1 MEALMQFTIERETF
15 LKALTRVQGI
25 IEKRHTIPIL
35 ANVLIEAV
43 NNNILFTATDLEVG
57 VRSYYTANIKKE
69 GRVTISAKKIFEI
82 IKELPNK
89 EINFNVKDNFW
100 VEIKC
105 GKSIFNLVGLSPD
118 EFPKYPEINN
128 INFNNIEPLVFKEM
142 IDKTIFSISTD
153 ETKYNL
159 TGIYFKSEESNIL
172 TMVSTDGHRL
182 SMIKKKLKNNINSNF
197 SEGFIL
203 PKKGIYEIKKLT
215 EDNDEDFKIGISDNN
230 FVVNSGDTTLV
241 MRLVDG
247 EFPDY
252 SRVVPQKMEKPAS
265 INREEFLHALRRISV
280 LSSEKSRGIKIKLE
294 NNILELSSSNP
305 DLGDAREE
313 LDMTYSGP
321 EITIGFN
328 AKYILDILQVM
339 NDEFIQLHLKDNLS
353 PGLIEAD
360 KNKDFFSVIMP
371 MRL

>member
-1 MEALMQFTIERETF
+1 MIE
-15 LKALTRVQGI
+15 
-25 IEKRHTIPIL
+25 
-35 ANVLIEAV
+35 
-43 NNNILFTATDLEVG
+43 
-57 VRSYYTANIKKE
+57 
-69 GRVTISAKKIFEI
+69 
-82 IKELPNK
+82 
-89 EINFNVKDNFW
+89 
-100 VEIKC
+100 
-105 GKSIFNLVGLSPD
+105 
-118 EFPKYPEINN
+118 
-128 INFNNIEPLVFKEM
+128 
-142 IDKTIFSISTD
+142 KTIFSISTD

-182 SMIKKKLKNNINSNF
+182 SMIKKSLKNNLNSNF
-197 SEGFIL
+197 SKGFIL

-215 EDNDEDFKIGISDNN
+215 EENDQDFKIGISDNN
-230 FVVNSGDTTLV
+230 FVVNSGNATLV

-252 SRVVPQKMEKPAS
+252 SRVVPQKMENPAS

-280 LSSEKSRGIKIKLE
+280 LSSEKSKGIKIKLD

-305 DLGDAREE
+305 DLGDAHEE
-313 LDMTYSGP
+313 LDMSYSGP

-328 AKYILDILQVM
+328 ARYILDILQVM

>member
-1 MEALMQFTIERETF
+1 MQFTIERETF

-35 ANVLIEAV
+35 ANVLIEADQEKIV
-43 NNNILFTATDLEVG
+43 FTATDLEVG
-57 VRSYYTANIKKE
+57 VKSFYSANIKKE
-69 GRVTISAKKIFEI
+69 GRVTVSAKKIFEI

-89 EINFNVKDNFW
+89 EISFSVKENFW

-105 GKSIFNLVGLSPD
+105 GKSVFNLVGLSPD
-118 EFPKYPEINN
+118 EFPKFPEVNN
-128 INFNNIEPLVFKEM
+128 INLNEINSLVFKEM
-142 IDKTIFSISTD
+142 IDKTIFSVSND

-159 TGIYFKSEESNIL
+159 TGIYFKAEENNIL
-172 TMVSTDGHRL
+172 SMVSTDGHRL
-182 SMIKKKLKNNINSNF
+182 SMIKKNLNNDLNSDF
-197 SEGFIL
+197 YEGFIL
-203 PKKGIYEIKKLT
+203 PKKGIFEIRKLT
-215 EDNDEDFKIGISDNN
+215 EDSDEILKISVSDNN
-230 FVVNSGDTTLV
+230 FIVNTGNTTLV

-252 SRVVPQKMEKPAS
+252 SRVVPEKIEKPAV
-265 INREEFLHALRRISV
+265 INRDEFMHALKRISV
-280 LSSEKSRGIKIKLE
+280 LSSEKSKGVKIKLE
-294 NNILELSSSNP
+294 AGLLELSSSNP

-313 LDMTYSGP
+313 LDMTYTGP

-328 AKYILDILQVM
+328 AKYIIDILQVM
-339 NDEFIQLHLKDNLS
+339 NDEFISLHLKDNLS

-360 KNKDFFSVIMP
+360 ENKDFFSVIMP

>member
-1 MEALMQFTIERETF
+1 MQFTIERETF

-35 ANVLIEAV
+35 ANVLIEADD
-43 NNNILFTATDLEVG
+43 NNIFFTATDLEVG
-57 VRSYYTANIKKE
+57 VKSFYKANIKNK
-69 GRVTISAKKIFEI
+69 GKVTVSAKKVFEI

-89 EINFNVKDNFW
+89 EILFSVKDNFW

-105 GKSIFNLVGLSPD
+105 GKSVFNLVGLSPD
-118 EFPKYPEINN
+118 EFPKYPDVEN
-128 INFNNIEPLVFKEM
+128 IDYNDIKSSLFKEM
-142 IDKTIFSISTD
+142 IDKTIFSVSND

-159 TGIYFKSEESNIL
+159 TGIYFKSEENNIL
-172 TMVSTDGHRL
+172 SMVSTDGHRL
-182 SMIKKKLKNNINSNF
+182 SMIRKELDSNLDSNF

-203 PKKGIYEIKKLT
+203 PKKGIFEIRKLT
-215 EDNDEDFKIGISDNN
+215 EDTDELLKIGISDNN
-230 FVVNSGDTTLV
+230 FIVNSGNSVLV

-252 SRVVPQKMEKPAS
+252 TRVIPPKMESPAK
-265 INREEFLHALRRISV
+265 INRDEFLHALKRISV
-280 LSSEKSRGIKIKLE
+280 LSSEKSKGIKLKLE
-294 NNILELSSSNP
+294 SAILELSSSNP

-313 LDMTYSGP
+313 LDLIYEGP

-328 AKYILDILQVM
+328 AKYIIDILQVM
-339 NDEFIQLHLKDNLS
+339 NDEFIALHIKDNLS
-353 PGLIEAD
+353 PGLIEPD
-360 KNKDFFSVIMP
+360 ENKNFFSVVMP